1 MGMETMAKKD
11 REKKKQK
18 KKQDKMDKKANRK
31 DSNDK
36 GKSLEDMMVYL
47 DENGNLSPTP
57 PDPRRMKA
65 IDAESIQI
73 GIPRKEDMPAEET
86 LRTGKVRFFDKT
98 KGYGFIDDAANR
110 DSIFVHQNG
119 LTEEIREGDKVSF
132 ETEKTAKGLNAVKV
146 KKI

>member
-1 MGMETMAKKD
+1 METMAKKD

-65 IDAESIQI
+65 IDADSIQI

-146 KKI
+146 KRIV